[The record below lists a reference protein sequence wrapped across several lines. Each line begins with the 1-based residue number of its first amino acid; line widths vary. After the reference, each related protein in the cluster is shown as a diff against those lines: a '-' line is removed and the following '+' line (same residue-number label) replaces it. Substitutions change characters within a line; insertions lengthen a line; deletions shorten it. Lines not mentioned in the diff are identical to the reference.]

1 MSIANPDYEE
11 PACHDILFMEKKSN
25 SVKLVARDI
34 DRCLV
39 KHFDIADIFETSWFR
54 CVTRRP
60 SGMTGFTPNSMK
72 AVFSRVSDNGDHLN
86 LARDIVRTVCGNE
99 DVFVPYTLL
108 RLHMLNVLTVNMV
121 MAGSTNTVYSR
132 LYANISSE
140 SGDGPPDGLWHILN
154 VAGSLYMHK
163 KTSEIRTFISAL
175 LDAWLIARAFP
186 ETSDSITQTMKLY
199 WDSLMKHNNL
209 ETLFEVED
217 DVGQPLLDI
226 WENVYSNGLMVDV
239 TRITKQMS
247 GMRDRIARLDAVLET
262 E

>member
-11 PACHDILFMEKKSN
+11 PDCHDLLFMEKNSNGVKS
-25 SVKLVARDI
+25 VARDI

-60 SGMTGFTPNSMK
+60 SGMTGFTPNSLK
-72 AVFSRVSDNGDHLN
+72 AALSRVSDGGDHLN
-86 LARDIVRTVCGNE
+86 LARDVSRTVCGNE
-99 DVFVPYTLL
+99 DTFVPYTLL

-121 MAGSTNTVYSR
+121 MGGSTNTIYSR

-140 SGDGPPDGLWHILN
+140 SGDGAQDGLWHILN
-154 VAGSLYMHK
+154 VAGSLYMYK
-163 KTSEIRTFISAL
+163 KTNEIRTFISAL
-175 LDAWLIARAFP
+175 LDAWLIVRAFP
-186 ETSDSITQTMKLY
+186 ETSDSITQTMKVY
-199 WDSLMKHNNL
+199 WYSIMTHNKL

-217 DVGQPLLDI
+217 DIGQPLLDI
-226 WENVYSNGLMVDV
+226 FGNVYSNALMVDV

-247 GMRDRIARLDAVLET
+247 GIRDRIARLDALLGT
-262 E
+262 D